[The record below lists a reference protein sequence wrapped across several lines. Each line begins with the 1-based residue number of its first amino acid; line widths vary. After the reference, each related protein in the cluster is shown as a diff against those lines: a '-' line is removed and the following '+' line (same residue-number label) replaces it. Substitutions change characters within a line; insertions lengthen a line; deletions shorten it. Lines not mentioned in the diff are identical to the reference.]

1 MDSRVVL
8 DPGVAGFRVAEDRA
22 FHGDRKTGFV
32 GDGAAD
38 RLAYDNW
45 GD

>member
-1 MDSRVVL
+1 MDRVVVL
-8 DPGVAGFRVAEDRA
+8 DPGVAGFGVAEDRA
-22 FHGDRKTGFV
+22 LDGDGETGFV

>member
-1 MDSRVVL
+1 VDSGVVL
-8 DPGVAGFRVAEDRA
+8 DPGVAGFGVAEDRA
-22 FHGDRKTGFV
+22 IDGDRKTGFV

-38 RLAYDNW
+38 RLANDNW